1 MLDRDK
7 QAIEEGKGKYSKG
20 YRVHGRKELEIWEKE
35 QRTGKK
41 PRIEEEYKDKQRICR
56 RGMERRAQRKREQD
70 APIQANPLKIWEFS
84 GDSSVISS
92 IPYLCGNRSELSG
105 KKRGFE

>member
-1 MLDRDK
+1 
-7 QAIEEGKGKYSKG
+7 
-20 YRVHGRKELEIWEKE
+20 
-35 QRTGKK
+35 
-41 PRIEEEYKDKQRICR
+41 
-56 RGMERRAQRKREQD
+56 MERRAQRKREQD